1 MIVPEMKSGVAI
13 VGFLAG
19 CGRGARVTAAVA
31 ALAVGAGAALAS
43 GPEPPLRIPLD
54 SIGYHGIPSA
64 YLLAGGTLLTVHF
77 VDHDHLLVTFLVH
90 RLMKRDDV
98 LLPDDED
105 GTIGAYLLEL
115 PSGKLLAQ
123 TDWRVHDRGQYLW
136 NLGQGRFL
144 LRIRDQLTVIAPMN
158 AANDGD
164 RFHEVP
170 FLRIDRRILA
180 IMLSP
185 EKDLLTIESVDAT
198 YRAGAQG
205 EAIIPQT
212 DAAPVRI
219 NFYRLLS
226 DGPQGQ
232 HLTVQTA
239 GAVHARVPL
248 ALPVTTSGFVD
259 AIDGGHNRWMF
270 NFDTHAGKISELSAF
285 DTTCYPRTTF
295 VSHSEFVAFGCRG
308 PDKQQDFAGFN
319 LRGEEM
325 WQQNF
330 YDAYLAPSFSFAP
343 STGRFA
349 LGRLVVSGPMDA
361 GGPLDADQVR
371 AEEVRVYQTYSGK
384 VLLRVECS
392 PAERAG
398 QNFELSPDGSRL
410 AAVQETVVQHPATKD
425 DAAYTVHTAA
435 IMVYPLPA
443 LTAKDEAAVRDE
455 QALSPEESNAAIRL
469 STQAPAAEDENKDG
483 GGGAAA
489 SSVAASA
496 TESNAAPEPAP
507 AEAAGS
513 SSAAGDTQPTAP
525 RKPPSLYA
533 PGEAPQG
540 KQPQ

>member
-1 MIVPEMKSGVAI
+1 MKAKAAIFGV
-13 VGFLAG
+13 FAG
-19 CGRGARVTAAVA
+19 CGRGARVVAAVA
-31 ALAVGAGAALAS
+31 ALAVGAGVAQAS
-43 GPEPPLRIPLD
+43 GPEQPLRIPLD

-64 YLLAGGTLLTVHF
+64 YMLSGGTLLTVHF
-77 VDHDHLLVTFLVH
+77 VDLDHLLVTFMVH
-90 RLMKRDDV
+90 RLMKRDEV

-158 AANDGD
+158 AAKDGD

-180 IMLSP
+180 IMLSSD
-185 EKDLLTIESVDAT
+185 KDLLTIESVDSSFN
-198 YRAGAQG
+198 AGTDGA
-205 EAIIPQT
+205 AIIPQT

-219 NFYRLLS
+219 NFYRLFS
-226 DGPQGQ
+226 DGPGGRN
-232 HLTVQTA
+232 LTVQAA
-239 GAVHARVPL
+239 GAVNARVPL
-248 ALPVTTSGFVD
+248 ALPITTSGFLD
-259 AIDGGHNRWMF
+259 AIEGGRDRWMF
-270 NFDTHAGKISELSAF
+270 NFDSHAGKVSELSAF
-285 DTTCYPRTTF
+285 NTTCFPHTTF

-308 PDKQQDFAGFN
+308 ADKQQDFAGFN

-325 WQQNF
+325 WQQNV
-330 YDAYLAPSFSFAP
+330 YDSYLAPWFSFAP
-343 STGRFA
+343 VAGRFA
-349 LGRLVVSGPMDA
+349 LGRLIVSSPMDA
-361 GGPLDADQVR
+361 GSSLEADQVR
-371 AEEVRVYQTYSGK
+371 TEEVRVFQTYSGR

-392 PAERAG
+392 PVERAG
-398 QNFELSPDGSRL
+398 QNFELSPDGLRL

-425 DAAYTVHTAA
+425 DEAYAVHTAA

-443 LTAKDEAAVRDE
+443 LTAKDQSAVRDE

-469 STQAPAAEDENKDG
+469 STRAPAADEESKAE
-483 GGGAAA
+483 GAAA
-489 SSVAASA
+489 AASTIAASA
-496 TESNAAPEPAP
+496 AESNAAPDPSPADGG
-507 AEAAGS
+507 GS
-513 SSAAGDTQPTAP
+513 ASAAGDAQPATP